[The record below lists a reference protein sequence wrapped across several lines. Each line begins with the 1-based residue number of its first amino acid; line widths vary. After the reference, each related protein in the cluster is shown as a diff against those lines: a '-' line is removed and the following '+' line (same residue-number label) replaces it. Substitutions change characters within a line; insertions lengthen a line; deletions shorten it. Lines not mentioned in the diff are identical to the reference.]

1 MNDLLKSQIALLPKK
16 PGVYL
21 MKDVDDKI
29 IKQAKLEN
37 KSEKELTD
45 YYIGEFLKVTSLIGS
60 MAPNI
65 TPRVTEYIQKII
77 DYVDSETGEVFYQLE
92 GEKSYIYDEPI
103 SIDVDVAYSGGEVRQ
118 AEYGIN
124 DSDYDA
130 TLVYML
136 NEFPITETT
145 LIWINSEPKKVN
157 GYIDSKSADYIVSK
171 VIPSLNTTR
180 VLLKRRVK

>member
-1 MNDLLKSQIALLPKK
+1 MRTLTKNKTKGKVKFALLLDYDYK
-16 PGVYL
+16 YIL
-21 MKDVDDKI
+21 D
-29 IKQAKLEN
+29 EN
-37 KSEKELTD
+37 GD
-45 YYIGEFLKVTSLIGS
+45 
-60 MAPNI
+60 
-65 TPRVTEYIQKII
+65 KII
-77 DYVDSETGEVFYQLE
+77 DYVDSETGEEFYRLE

-157 GYIDSKSADYIVSK
+157 GYIDPKSADYIVSK